1 LTCPQPVPRIIDV
14 MDTTDYANQIVN
26 KLEAK
31 GYSKDMIIGFL
42 QGTISSLKYMENKTI
57 SNYLS
62 KVVKDIQ
69 P

>member
-1 LTCPQPVPRIIDV
+1 MI
-14 MDTTDYANQIVN
+14 DTTDYANQIVN

-62 KVVKDIQ
+62 KVVKDVQ

>member
-1 LTCPQPVPRIIDV
+1 MTCPRSVPRIIDV

-62 KVVKDIQ
+62 KVVKDIE

>member
-1 LTCPQPVPRIIDV
+1 

-62 KVVKDIQ
+62 KVVKDIE
-69 P
+69 PWKNFSS

>member
-1 LTCPQPVPRIIDV
+1 MTCPGSVPRIIDV

-62 KVVKDIQ
+62 KVVKDIE

>member
-1 LTCPQPVPRIIDV
+1 MI
-14 MDTTDYANQIVN
+14 DTTDYANQIVN

>member
-1 LTCPQPVPRIIDV
+1 

-62 KVVKDIQ
+62 KVVKDIE
-69 P
+69 PWKN